1 MKTVSAAEANRHFSK
16 ILREV
21 RAGETV
27 VVTSH
32 GEPVATIAP
41 AHRDT
46 VEREAAKQRLLERLR
61 SQPTLNIPI
70 TWTRDDIY
78 DDDF

>member
-27 VVTSH
+27 LVTSR
-32 GEPVATIAP
+32 GEPVAEIVPTDGEKLD
-41 AHRDT
+41 R
-46 VEREAAKQRLLERLR
+46 AAALSRLLAHLDA
-61 SQPTLNIPI
+61 QPVLNLPRVR
-70 TWTRDDIY
+70 RDELY
-78 DDDF
+78 DD